1 MLSECSTA
9 CIICKIWCHCSIS
22 SCTDNRISQCILN
35 TKHIES
41 FGRFSLWI
49 NWVEN
54 VFHCSYRWSATQ
66 GRNLEKKDLN
76 LFVFATSLSFPKL
89 NSDEI
94 VQKVRE
100 GKENYSHFLF
110 YFLIT
115 LHLFAVFPN
124 NLQWVSYDQNINMEK
139 IVQPL
144 RISVGEDKIWR
155 KFSKAPC
162 KEHGNVANQM
172 LNFKQLKGE
181 IR

>member
-1 MLSECSTA
+1 MHRFRKGRGGHLVKKVDFLNFCCFYQVLSECSSA
-9 CIICKIWCHCSIS
+9 CIICKILCHCSIS

-35 TKHIES
+35 TKHVES

-76 LFVFATSLSFPKL
+76 LFVFATSLGFAKL

-110 YFLIT
+110 YFLTT
-115 LHLFAVFPN
+115 LHLFAVFLT
-124 NLQWVSYDQNINMEK
+124 NLQWVNETK
-139 IVQPL
+139 TL
-144 RISVGEDKIWR
+144 IW
-155 KFSKAPC
+155 KKLCNLFA
-162 KEHGNVANQM
+162 VM
-172 LNFKQLKGE
+172 
-181 IR
+181 